1 MIKREAKGL
10 LLALAAA
17 TGSALLLAGVQV
29 AGLILWVLAW
39 VYVARKMLRPA
50 FKGRWARPIGRF
62 VSVRL
67 MLTAG
72 LSAPLVVPSLSDEP
86 QQSWVG
92 WIVIVLLAVLIRSEG
107 VIRRVITY
115 QGFRAA
121 YLPGLTIRLRNN
133 APVQGFLLGQVLFL
147 PLLVALGLT
156 ELSAVVWLI
165 PVVITAGFL
174 GWIFLDAVKRRRRSR
189 AGHEAVPEVLEEMQ
203 PQFVVY
209 WDAPRNS
216 GYELAMWIPHLQR
229 LGVPFFVMVRSVA
242 GFNEAA
248 RLCEDTGTPVVMA
261 RSLKDL
267 ERLVVPTLRAAFY
280 VNNGAKNSHLVRYID
295 LTHVQL
301 LHGDSDKAASFNP
314 VTAMFDKVFVAG
326 QAGIDRYANNGVE
339 IPQEKFEIVGRPQVE
354 GIEPVRPRAA
364 DEPVTVLYAPTWRGH
379 TEEASYSSVPVI
391 LPLFDELIG
400 RGCRIVFRPHPLS
413 YRDPEY
419 RALILAA
426 HERLAAD
433 NRMRGIGHLF
443 GEVAEKE
450 MGLVECFNASDAMIS
465 DVSGVVVDYLYSRK
479 PFAIMNGGRSD
490 AEFAREFPLAT
501 VGYVMSPEPAT
512 WGEPLANLLERD
524 PWQESRREA
533 REHYLGPFP
542 DEGYADAFVHCAWDV
557 VVARSAPRH

>member
-10 LLALAAA
+10 LLAVAAA

-39 VYVARKMLRPA
+39 VYVARRMLRPA
-50 FKGRWARPIGRF
+50 LNGRWARPIGRF

-72 LSAPLVVPSLSDEP
+72 LSAPLVATSSPEEP
-86 QQSWVG
+86 PQSWAG

-107 VIRRVITY
+107 IIRRAITY

-133 APVQGFLLGQVLFL
+133 VPVQGFLLGQVLFL
-147 PLLVALGLT
+147 PLLVVLGLA
-156 ELSAVVWLI
+156 ELSALLWLI
-165 PVVITAGFL
+165 PVVIILGFL
-174 GWIFLDAVKRRRRSR
+174 AWVFLDAVQRRRRSR

-229 LGVPFFVMVRSVA
+229 LGMPFFVMVRSVA

-248 RLCEDTGTPVVMA
+248 RLCEDTGTPVIMA
-261 RSLKDL
+261 RSLMDL

-326 QAGIDRYANNGVE
+326 QAGIDRYANHGVE
-339 IPQEKFEIVGRPQVE
+339 IPPEKFEIVGRPQVE

-419 RALILAA
+419 RALVLAA

-443 GEVAEKE
+443 GEIAEQE

-479 PFAIMNGGRSD
+479 PFAIMNGGRGE

-512 WGEPLANLLERD
+512 WSESLANLLERD
-524 PWQESRREA
+524 PWRDARREA

-542 DEGYADAFVHCAWDV
+542 DEGYSDAFVHAARDV
-557 VVARSAPRH
+557 VAESAPRP